1 MEKKK
6 LSERIKQNI
15 IKKYEDGVP
24 IKRIAFRYDIGQDEV
39 RAILTESGA
48 KRKMRN
54 EVEHEESAE
63 RNQEILKLFANGYK
77 IYQIADMVGANYYT
91 VKDVID
97 AERNKVKKIHD
108 LGKVRALMMAGWD
121 VGRIAEEFRCD
132 EVVAARAMRT
142 VLEAIRQEREAR

>member
-6 LSERIKQNI
+6 LSERTKRNI
-15 IKKYEDGVP
+15 VKKYEDGVP
-24 IKRIAFRYDIGQDEV
+24 IKRLAFRYDVGQDEV
-39 RAILTESGA
+39 WAILTERGA

-54 EVEHEESAE
+54 GVEHEENTE

-97 AERNKVKKIHD
+97 AERNKVLKIRD

-132 EVVAARAMRT
+132 EVVAARAMRQ
-142 VLEAIRQEREAR
+142 VIDKIK

>member
-24 IKRIAFRYDIGQDEV
+24 IKRIAFRYDITQDEV
-39 RAILTESGA
+39 RAILTERGV

-54 EVEHEESAE
+54 EVEHEENTE
-63 RNQEILKLFANGYK
+63 RNQEILKLFADGYK

-91 VKDVID
+91 VKDVIN
-97 AERNKVKKIHD
+97 AERNKVLKIHD

-121 VGRIAEEFRCD
+121 VGKIAEEFRCD
-132 EVVAARAMRT
+132 EAVAARAMCQ
-142 VLEAIRQEREAR
+142 VLDKIKQFSKTY